1 MNEDRIKK
9 YLLDILED
17 LYNNKISKEVVI
29 DKLNQNGELIEQVVE
44 KGVSFYIS
52 DCFWTIK
59 HLLEEDITN
68 NEIKYFIDCFKNKIK
83 YNLEEK
89 NEVILKEYQQKIK
102 VKCKLQFIE

>member
-9 YLLDILED
+9 YLLEILED
-17 LYNNKISKEVVI
+17 LYNNKISKEMAI
-29 DKLNQNGELIEQVVE
+29 DKLNQNGELIEQVME
-44 KGVSFYIS
+44 NGVSFYIS

-68 NEIKYFIDCFKNKIK
+68 NEIKYFIDCFKNKRK

-89 NEVILKEYQQKIK
+89 NEVILKEYQQKNK
-102 VKCKLQFIE
+102 G